1 MKRHEAMLVKPK
13 VKICCISSVAEA
25 QLAIAAG
32 AEALGLV
39 GNMPSGPG
47 IISDSLIAE
56 IAASVPKEIWT
67 FLLTSET
74 SATKI
79 IQHQQKV
86 KSNTIQIVDELTEGS
101 YAQIRAALPGIR
113 LVQVIH
119 VLDET
124 SVQKALEIAAEVDM
138 LLLDSGNPNLQV
150 KVLGGT
156 GRQHDWRLSRRI
168 VEAAPVPVFLA
179 GGIKATNLQQAL
191 SAVRPFGLDLCS
203 SVRSEGKLDPGKLA
217 EFFQQLKR
225 PSQLSD

>member
-47 IISDSLIAE
+47 VISDSLIAE
-56 IAASVPKEIWT
+56 IAASVPQEIWT

-79 IQHQQKV
+79 IEHQQKV
-86 KSNTIQIVDELTEGS
+86 KTNTIQIVDELTEGS

-156 GRQHDWRLSRRI
+156 GQRHDWNLSRRI

-179 GGIKATNLQQAL
+179 GGIRATNVQQAIKQ
-191 SAVRPFGLDLCS
+191 VQPYGLDLCS
-203 SVRSEGKLDPGKLA
+203 SVRSEGKLNAKKLA
-217 EFFQQLKR
+217 DFFAKVN
-225 PSQLSD
+225 SA